1 MICLGHFFSGADILT
16 ALKGGAFC
24 VRNGKSFLFF
34 GDNVLLGMKIKLHGF
49 RILEALLNERS
60 VASTASRGSYYG
72 SVSVEKLFEVE
83 ARGREIA
90 TELRDQPAWHE
101 VREWIHDLESLAVDV
116 ASIAKDRG
124 DEDIYKMAKALVMSI
139 GPLLTKIRLCEG
151 LHVGSLSNCEI
162 GYDKSGWRLQQYM
175 HKLNE
180 TCKEVLGEPCCYFG
194 AGKYTLTLV
203 VNDMASCFH
212 RLAEMVEKVSS
223 TGLTEY
229 GKCVFYP
236 DADPNLVGACKVWD
250 RLTKTFNELELYEA
264 DDYEELK
271 AVVRGREAELRVG
284 STPGHRTHIN
294 LDTGTLRY
302 YDDDQKVNQIFNR
315 LLGEIKR
322 GPKCQ
327 VVEDEVKGVFFSH
340 VTEDNIIDIM
350 RCLATVTSMDI
361 REPATNLWWL
371 EAIER
376 IPGLKTACPGM
387 DEYCLLK
394 NTLEYFKT
402 HEKIEG

>member
-1 MICLGHFFSGADILT
+1 
-16 ALKGGAFC
+16 
-24 VRNGKSFLFF
+24 
-34 GDNVLLGMKIKLHGF
+34 MKIKLHGF
-49 RILEALLNERS
+49 KILGGLLQATKS
-60 VASTASRGSYYG
+60 VTSTASRGSYYG
-72 SVSVEKLFEVE
+72 SVPVRKLFEVE

-124 DEDIYKMAKALVMSI
+124 DKDIYEMAKALVMPI
-139 GPLLTKIRLCEG
+139 GPMLTKIRLCES
-151 LHVGSLSNCEI
+151 LRVGSLSNCEI

-175 HKLNE
+175 FKLNE

-212 RLAEMVEKVSS
+212 RLAEMVEKVSIK
-223 TGLTEY
+223 GLTEY

-236 DADPNLVGACKVWD
+236 DADPNLVDACKVWD
-250 RLTKTFNELELYEA
+250 RLTETFNELGLYETA
-264 DDYEELK
+264 DYEELK

-284 STPGHRTHIN
+284 STPGHRTHID
-294 LDTGTLRY
+294 LDTGALRY
-302 YDDDQKVNQIFNR
+302 YDDDLKVNQIFNR
-315 LLGEIKR
+315 LLGDIGYKRVSGEIKR
-322 GPKCQ
+322 PPKCQ
-327 VVEDEVKGVFFSH
+327 VVEDEVKGVFCTH
-340 VTEDNIIDIM
+340 ITEDNIRDVM
-350 RCLATVTSMDI
+350 RCVATVTSADI
-361 REPATNLWWL
+361 REPAPQLWWGK
-371 EAIER
+371 AIKR
-376 IPGLKTACPGM
+376 IPELKTACPEM

-402 HEKIEG
+402 HGG